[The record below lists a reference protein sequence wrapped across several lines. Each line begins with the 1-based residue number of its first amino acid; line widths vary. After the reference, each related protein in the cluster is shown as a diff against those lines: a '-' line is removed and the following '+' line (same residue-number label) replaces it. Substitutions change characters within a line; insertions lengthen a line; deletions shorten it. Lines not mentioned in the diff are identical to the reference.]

1 MSKIIYK
8 KNSGYIALLS
18 VIIVGAIATAIAV
31 TFTLLG
37 IGLSATSFAQEQS
50 AQARGLTNACL
61 EEGLQQIRTSTV
73 YTGSGNLNIGQGTC
87 SYTVTN
93 LGGSNRL
100 VIASST
106 VGTIIRKVQTNVTAI
121 TPSITT
127 NSWLEVADF

>member
-1 MSKIIYK
+1 MFTKCK
-8 KNSGYIALLS
+8 KNSGYIVLLS
-18 VIIVGAIATAIAV
+18 VMIVGAIAVSIAL
-31 TFTLLG
+31 TFILLG
-37 IGLSATSFAQEQS
+37 TSLSANSLAQEQ
-50 AQARGLTNACL
+50 AGQARALASACL
-61 EEGLQQIRTSTV
+61 EEGLQNIRSSTA

-87 SYTVTN
+87 TYTVSN

-121 TPSITT
+121 SPSIVT